1 MIASRASA
9 NKSGASPP
17 KPKSK
22 APVAPAGSAPTTDS
36 VTAKGK
42 SIFLFADGTGNS
54 SAKAFKTNVWRMYEA
69 IDLGLASP
77 GAKVQIAYYDNG
89 VGTSAFRPLRLLG
102 GIFGIGLAANVR
114 RIYSFLCRNY
124 VKGDTIY
131 AFGFSRGAF
140 TIRLVVAIIAR
151 FGIIDLTQRPR
162 GKEGAIESQVR
173 EVYREYRRRFLPNRW
188 LAQWLVRGLRA
199 LRDLYLLIKRKLLGR
214 GGFHDLEFLD
224 SDIAFVGVWD
234 TVAAYGGPFA
244 EVTRGIDD
252 WVWPLSMPDYALSP
266 KVLKARHALSLDDER
281 DAFWPLL
288 WDEAVE
294 KSRGDAVPDRLQQVW
309 FAGVHSDVGGGYPD
323 ESLSYISLLW
333 MMDELG
339 KDVDFVDSSVQRAKD
354 MANPYGPI
362 HDSRAGLGAYYR
374 YQPRKIAAFM
384 QPFQMRTC
392 SMRDPQLD
400 GEGKPRGLL
409 EVVRVHESALARV
422 ISGIDN
428 YAPSALPADFEI
440 VTAIGPHASPAL
452 TAQGRNQLDQARPHA
467 KPRENLQENAWD
479 YAWQRRGLYFLTV
492 GVTLFLLALP
502 LIAFF
507 DPVERLCNDD
517 RCFAE
522 WTVSKLFIFLPSWA
536 GEIFS
541 NWTAKPV
548 LLLTVVLLIAM
559 LIAFGRRRER
569 KFRDA
574 VKSVWDDYL
583 DRKLPIAAPST
594 KLRTDRESPYYQR
607 SFHWLK
613 WRLLPT
619 IAGIVIFILLALAAT
634 IVASQTLYAVA
645 EPHAYF
651 CKDGEAP
658 AATFDIAQSCTD
670 LGFEVTGWQ
679 QYRLVMTPKL
689 PWNDGWTRILGIDVD
704 EIEARPDGGATKETI
719 PMMLARPLKRVTNA
733 RWLQPVTEVR
743 ADHTG
748 RLARWQ
754 WLVGKD
760 VELREVN
767 FADQGNGTYLSG
779 ELCPRRSGRLHL
791 MVNDAAPLLSK
802 ALYANNGGTATVTLI
817 PTGHTCKPF
826 SERRAPA
833 R

>member
-1 MIASRASA
+1 MTASRKSAQPRRASNA
-9 NKSGASPP
+9 APSP
-17 KPKSK
+17 KIS
-22 APVAPAGSAPTTDS
+22 VAPAGSAPTTDA

-77 GAKVQIAYYDNG
+77 GARVQVAYYDNG

-140 TIRLVVAIIAR
+140 TIRMVVAMVAR
-151 FGIIDLTQRPR
+151 FGIIDSTKRRR
-162 GKEGAIESQVR
+162 GEEDAIERQVR
-173 EVYREYRRRFLPNRW
+173 DVYREYRRKFLPNRL
-188 LAQWLVRGLRA
+188 LAQWLVKGLRA
-199 LRDLYLLIKRKLLGR
+199 VRYGFLFIKRKLLGR
-214 GGFHDLEFLD
+214 SGFDDLKFFKPE
-224 SDIAFVGVWD
+224 IAFVGVWD

-288 WDEAVE
+288 WDETVE
-294 KSRGDAVPDRLQQVW
+294 PAPAPGVPDRLQQVW

-339 KDVDFVDSSVQRAKD
+339 PDVDFVESSVQRARD

-384 QPFQMRTC
+384 EPFQERTY
-392 SMRDPQLD
+392 SMRDPELD
-400 GEGKPRGLL
+400 ANGKPRGLL
-409 EVVRVHESALARV
+409 KVVRIHESALARV

-428 YAPSALPADFEI
+428 YAPSALPAEFEI
-440 VTAIGPHASPAL
+440 VSATGPHASPAL
-452 TAQGRNQLDQARPHA
+452 TTENRTKLDLAKPHA
-467 KPRENLQENAWD
+467 KLRESHQENAWD
-479 YAWQRRGLYFLTV
+479 YAWQRRGIYFFTV
-492 GVTLFLLALP
+492 GVTVMLLALP
-502 LIAFF
+502 LIGFL
-507 DPVERLCNDD
+507 DPVEQLCSDD

-522 WTVSKLFIFLPSWA
+522 WTATKLLFFLPSWA
-536 GEIFS
+536 RDMVS
-541 NWTAKPV
+541 NWTAKP
-548 LLLTVVLLIAM
+548 LLLFTFALLITV
-559 LIAFGRRRER
+559 LITFGRRRER
-569 KFRDA
+569 RFRDE
-574 VKSVWDDYL
+574 VKRVWDQYL
-583 DRKLPIAAPST
+583 RRKLPKTAPVT
-594 KLRTDRESPYYQR
+594 RLRKDRESPRYQR

-619 IAGIVIFILLALAAT
+619 IAGIGLFIILAHAAT
-634 IVASQTLYAVA
+634 IVASQTLYALA
-645 EPHAYF
+645 EPHAWF
-651 CKDGEAP
+651 CKDGEVPP
-658 AATFDIAQSCTD
+658 ARFDIAQPCTD
-670 LGFEVTGWQ
+670 SGIDVQRGQ
-679 QYRLVMTPKL
+679 QYTLTLTPTS

-704 EIEARPDGGATKETI
+704 EIPAAPDGGVSDETLL
-719 PMMLARPLKRVTNA
+719 MKLSRPLKRVTNA

-748 RLARWQ
+748 RLANWQ

-760 VELREVN
+760 VELREVH
-767 FADQGNGTYLSG
+767 FKDQANGTYLSE

-802 ALYANNGGTATVTLI
+802 AFYANNEGTAVVALI
-817 PTGHTCKPF
+817 PTGQTCEPF
-826 SERRAPA
+826 NERRAGD